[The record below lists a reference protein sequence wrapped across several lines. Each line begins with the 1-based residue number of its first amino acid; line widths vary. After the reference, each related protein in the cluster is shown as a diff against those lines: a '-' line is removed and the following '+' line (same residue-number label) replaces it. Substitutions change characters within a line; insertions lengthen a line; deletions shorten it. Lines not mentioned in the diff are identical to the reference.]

1 MHGSELLLVLLV
13 AVAGLSI
20 LARTL
25 SVPYPILLVLGG
37 LALGFVPGLPDVEL
51 PPDLVFVIFLPPLL
65 YHAAFFSSPRDLKAD
80 ARAISMLAVGLVL
93 ATMLA
98 VAVIAHFAAGLPWA
112 VAFALGAIVSPTD
125 PLAATTI
132 ARRAGVPR
140 RLVTV
145 LEGESLVNDA
155 AALVAYRMAVSVAT
169 GGTFV
174 LWQAG
179 LRFVVS
185 AAGGLIVGLVVGRV
199 ITWVRAR
206 LDDPPVEIVVTIVTG
221 YLAYITAE
229 ELGLSGVIAVVT
241 TGLYVGWHAPEVASA
256 ETRLLGFSFWE
267 VLVYL
272 LNAALFILIGLQL
285 QPILGGVS
293 DDYGSGTLFGLAVLV
308 ALVVIAVRLVW
319 MFTMPYVI
327 RALDRRPAQV
337 ARRVDPGERF
347 VVGWSGMRGA
357 VSLAAALALPIGSA
371 ESQGFSDRDLIIFL
385 TFVVILVTLVLQGLS
400 LPVVIRRFVKRE
412 DDEDVREELRARLGA
427 TKAALG
433 RLEEL
438 AEEDW
443 TRSDTIER
451 LRGLY
456 QHRKKRLAAQG
467 GFVEDDGYEDRSLAF
482 QRLTRELIEA
492 QRGAIVRL
500 RNQGDISSQVMRR
513 VERDLDLEESR
524 LEI

>member
-229 ELGLSGVIAVVT
+229 ELGVSGVIAVVT

-385 TFVVILVTLVLQGLS
+385 TFVVILLTLVLQGLS